1 MDMEYHDILKL
12 YFCLNLYFFTKL
24 LNYDNYLQN
33 NFQYNM
39 ILLYLINN
47 LIILNEKMNYF
58 IKKKGFKK
66 LNNKNINE

>member
-1 MDMEYHDILKL
+1 MDMEYHDILQL
-12 YFCLNLYFFTKL
+12 YFWLNLYFFTEL
-24 LNYDNYLQN
+24 LNYGNYLQN
-33 NFQYNM
+33 NFQYNI

-58 IKKKGFKK
+58 IKKKGFKR

>member
-1 MDMEYHDILKL
+1 MDMEYQDILKL
-12 YFCLNLYFFTKL
+12 YFYLNLYFFTEL
-24 LNYDNYLQN
+24 LNYVNYLQN
-33 NFQYNM
+33 NFQYNI

>member
-1 MDMEYHDILKL
+1 MDMEYQDVFKL
-12 YFCLNLYFFTKL
+12 YFCLNLYFFTEL
-24 LNYDNYLQN
+24 LNYVNFLQN
-33 NFQYNM
+33 NFQYNI

-58 IKKKGFKK
+58 IKKKGFKR

>member
-1 MDMEYHDILKL
+1 MDIEYQDVLQL
-12 YFCLNLYFFTKL
+12 YFWLNLYFFTEL
-24 LNYDNYLQN
+24 LNYGNYLQN
-33 NFQYNM
+33 NFQYNI

>member
-1 MDMEYHDILKL
+1 MDIEYQDVLQL
-12 YFCLNLYFFTKL
+12 YFWLNLYFFTEL
-24 LNYDNYLQN
+24 LNYGNYLQN
-33 NFQYNM
+33 NFQYNI

-58 IKKKGFKK
+58 IKKKGFKR

>member
-12 YFCLNLYFFTKL
+12 YFWLNLYFFTKL
-24 LNYDNYLQN
+24 LNYAYYLQN
-33 NFQYNM
+33 NFQYNI

-58 IKKKGFKK
+58 IKKKGFKR

>member
-1 MDMEYHDILKL
+1 MNIEYQDVLQL

-24 LNYDNYLQN
+24 LNYANYLQN
-33 NFQYNM
+33 NFQYNI

-47 LIILNEKMNYF
+47 LIILNET
-58 IKKKGFKK
+58 KKGFKK